1 MTRFE
6 LVCLTIVAV
15 YVALRLWKAGGDP
28 RPVVLRFVLLSV
40 SSAIAEHTIIRAYG
54 TYGYATTW
62 SIFVGKVPL
71 VVVLVWPVVVDSAA
85 VLARAIL
92 GGDEHVARS
101 RFRFAA
107 ITAGIVLADAALIEP
122 VAVRAGLWRW
132 TSPGVF
138 AVPIIGILG
147 WAVFALVATYVIET
161 RARVAVIAIG
171 PLVTHGVLV
180 AAWWAGLRFVEV
192 PMPTFACVGVAWVA
206 SAAFVMRAAAR
217 PVPMSALL
225 MRAPGAVF
233 FFVLLAT
240 NFVAPA
246 RFAEP
251 WSATWIAP
259 PASAAL
265 LALHVAAF
273 AAPYLTSIAVS
284 GARRVHSRSS

>member
-6 LVCLTIVAV
+6 LICLTIVAV
-15 YVALRLWKAGGDP
+15 YVALRLAKSGG
-28 RPVVLRFVLLSV
+28 RPWDVVARFVLLSV
-40 SSAIAEHTIIRAYG
+40 SSAVAEDTIIRAYG

-62 SIFVGKVPL
+62 SIAVGKVPL

-92 GGDEHVARS
+92 PARGDAAPLRL
-101 RFRFAA
+101 AA

-132 TSPGVF
+132 TEPGVF
-138 AVPIIGILG
+138 GVPIIGILG
-147 WAVFALVATYVIET
+147 WAVFAFVATYVIET
-161 RARVAVIAIG
+161 RARLAVLLIG
-171 PLVTHGVLV
+171 PIATHAVLV
-180 AAWWAGLRFVEV
+180 GAWWAGLRFVER
-192 PMPTFACVGVAWVA
+192 PFSPLLTAVGIWAA
-206 SAAFVMRAAAR
+206 SLVFVTRAAAR
-217 PVPMSALL
+217 PIPMSALL

-246 RFAEP
+246 MFAEP
-251 WSATWIAP
+251 WRATWIAP
-259 PASAAL
+259 PASASL
-265 LALHVAAF
+265 LALYVAAF
-273 AAPYLTSIAVS
+273 AAPYLTSIAAT

>member
-15 YVALRLWKAGGDP
+15 YVALRLAKSGGKP
-28 RPVVLRFVLLSV
+28 WEVVARFVLLSV
-40 SSAIAEHTIIRAYG
+40 SSATAEDTIIRAYG

-62 SIFVGKVPL
+62 SIAVGKVPL

-92 GGDEHVARS
+92 GDRGPAAPLRL
-101 RFRFAA
+101 AA
-107 ITAGIVLADAALIEP
+107 ISAGIVLADAALIEP

-132 TSPGVF
+132 TEPGVF
-138 AVPIIGILG
+138 GVPIIGILG
-147 WAVFALVATYVIET
+147 WAVFAFVATYVIET
-161 RARVAVIAIG
+161 RARLAVLLIG
-171 PLVTHGVLV
+171 PIATHAVLV
-180 AAWWAGLRFVEV
+180 AAWWAGLRFLERPLPGVSCAV
-192 PMPTFACVGVAWVA
+192 VAWIGGL
-206 SAAFVMRAAAR
+206 AFATRAAAR
-217 PVPMSALL
+217 PVSMSALL

-246 RFAEP
+246 TFAEP
-251 WSATWIAP
+251 WSASWIAP

-265 LALHVAAF
+265 LALYVAAF
-273 AAPYLTSIAVS
+273 AAPYVTSVAVS